1 MMRPDLTGLSDGD
14 LLRLLAAAEA
24 EVRTRRLV
32 PDEKMT
38 RPDRP
43 RQVIGREET

>member
-1 MMRPDLTGLSDGD
+1 MTPDLMAMRDAD

-24 EVRTRRLV
+24 EARTRRLL